1 MGKTLKS
8 RLVAYQANGS
18 KLGLLP
24 EPTSYTV
31 SFTHDAV
38 GALTVSYSRK
48 ALRGEILDRRLE
60 TGLEIAVEVSDGGR
74 WIEPYNGRFVIASR
88 SRNAL
93 DVSDTVSLTG
103 VSYGWLLKKA
113 LNLDTSRLE
122 TSGDEK
128 GTRKFSN
135 SNAGTIMR
143 TFMDEN
149 WNRGGVKVDCSRFT
163 SGADSAGK
171 QWGYMLPSIYY
182 DLGISMQDVL
192 DSLVNNGLCDW
203 RTDARQLLLWNADS
217 VAVCRDLSKSCVVT
231 LAQDV
236 SEAPDDES
244 IDGLASS
251 ILVRGDNINFRQD
264 NPNAPKPW
272 GGWEL
277 YSSQQG
283 VNKKE
288 TAEHLIKPTLANA
301 ARVRGQYTRS
311 VNVV

>member
-128 GTRKFSN
+128 GTRKFAN
-135 SNAGTIMR
+135 ANAGTIIR
-143 TFMDEN
+143 T
-149 WNRGGVKVDCSRFT
+149 
-163 SGADSAGK
+163 
-171 QWGYMLPSIYY
+171 
-182 DLGISMQDVL
+182 
-192 DSLVNNGLCDW
+192 
-203 RTDARQLLLWNADS
+203 
-217 VAVCRDLSKSCVVT
+217 
-231 LAQDV
+231 
-236 SEAPDDES
+236 
-244 IDGLASS
+244 
-251 ILVRGDNINFRQD
+251 
-264 NPNAPKPW
+264 
-272 GGWEL
+272 
-277 YSSQQG
+277 
-283 VNKKE
+283 
-288 TAEHLIKPTLANA
+288 TANHGT
-301 ARVRGQYTRS
+301 VG
-311 VNVV
+311 